1 MGALEDHMV
10 ENKRTF
16 ILKDERRIE
25 ISQEEVYE
33 IFKGFRPRNMTL
45 EDFKE
50 ISNTIKKDMAR
61 YLHGT
66 LTHVSKVSD
75 AVWSEYTK
83 GKHIK
88 QRGNTYI
95 KKKETDERT

>member
-1 MGALEDHMV
+1 MGILEENIV

-16 ILKDERRIE
+16 ILKDERRIT
-25 ISQEEVYE
+25 IPQEEVYE
-33 IFKGFRPRNMTL
+33 IFKGFRPRNMDI

-50 ISNTIKKDMAR
+50 ISKLIKKDMAR

-66 LTHVSKVSD
+66 LTHISKVSD
-75 AVWSEYTK
+75 EFWSEYTK
-83 GKHIK
+83 GKRVK